1 MKVMRDGGGTGVS
14 DSCSSGKS
22 HTRSLHGFRNE
33 TEGPDSINNFGSQLS
48 RTYVDERKSNTSAN
62 DRDRLEGV
70 GGHNELP
77 ALDMFAFS
85 GPSLSILFLATN
97 DSAFKSLKCPFHL
110 FLNTCMMRYQIS
122 NQILFSHCPE

>member
-1 MKVMRDGGGTGVS
+1 MAGEQGLVTRVALVNPILGLST
-14 DSCSSGKS
+14 DSGMS
-22 HTRSLHGFRNE
+22 

-70 GGHNELP
+70 GGHIELP

-97 DSAFKSLKCPFHL
+97 DSAFKSLKCRPFHP

-122 NQILFSHCPE
+122 NQVIFSRCPE